1 MENKELT
8 GQVLHIVSPERAINY
23 KWEEN
28 ADKLPSGL
36 QIISIDDYNSLP
48 DSIKRNRFGN
58 VNLNDVLILEPYTK
72 RYIAATQ
79 AEQESF
85 NGKFDTLTKIARLL
99 GATKVECKFES
110 LEEKKR
116 ELNAN
121 GEISCRF
128 VDVSVG
134 YAEQHRKQYKSLY
147 KKEKHYPGD
156 YTLEGFKEAEKICK
170 DTGLIYDPS
179 FKDLLDQRNPNYPN
193 PMKKETYHIELSR
206 EINDSFEIAFHLN
219 ILKGVFSLSAGMSES
234 ISSFKRLVIETNLE
248 FA

>member
-1 MENKELT
+1 MENEELK

-48 DSIKRNRFGN
+48 DSIKRSRFGN

-72 RYIAATQ
+72 RYIAAPQ
-79 AEQESF
+79 AEQEF
-85 NGKFDTLTKIARLL
+85 FKGKFNTLSNIARLL
-99 GATKVECKFES
+99 GATKVEYKFKSFDET
-110 LEEKKR
+110 KR

-121 GEISCRF
+121 GEISCRS
-128 VDVSVG
+128 VDVSG
-134 YAEQHRKQYKSLY
+134 SYAEQHRERYKSLY
-147 KKEKHYPGD
+147 EKKRDYPGD

-170 DTGLIYDPS
+170 DTGLIYDPG
-179 FKDLLDQRNPNYPN
+179 FKDLLAQRNPKHPN
-193 PMKKETYHIELSR
+193 PLKKETFRIELSS
-206 EINDSFEIAFHLN
+206 ELNNSFEIAFNLN

-234 ISSFKRLVIETNLE
+234 ISSFKKLVFETNLE

>member
-1 MENKELT
+1 MENEELT

-48 DSIKRNRFGN
+48 DSIKRSRFGN

-79 AEQESF
+79 AEQEF
-85 NGKFDTLTKIARLL
+85 FKGKFNTLTNIARLL
-99 GATKVECKFES
+99 GATKVEYKFES

-121 GEISCRF
+121 GDF

-134 YAEQHRKQYKSLY
+134 YAEQHREQYKSLY
-147 KKEKHYPGD
+147 EKKRDYPGD

-170 DTGLIYDPS
+170 DTGLIYVPR
-179 FKDLLDQRNPNYPN
+179 FKDLLNQRNPKYPN
-193 PMKKETYHIELSR
+193 PIKKETYRIELSS
-206 EINDSFEIAFHLN
+206 ELNDSFEIAFNLN
-219 ILKGVFSLSAGMSES
+219 ILKGVFSLSARMSES
-234 ISSFKRLVIETNLE
+234 ISSFKRLVFETNLE